1 MNNKFVKS
9 GLITLGAYMISFIL
23 SLVLNLILSFF
34 FKVITGGPALAIILR
49 IFGITYYII
58 SIVAAFFIV
67 GMLSGSQAP
76 MGKVIVL
83 AVGTALI
90 TAFLLPIVLSLIE
103 LPSIVSTI
111 LSFVAMYACILV
123 GSTVLGISE

>member
-9 GLITLGAYMISFIL
+9 GLITLGAFMISFIF
-23 SLVLNLILSFF
+23 SLISNLILSFF

-49 IFGITYYII
+49 IFGIIYYII

-83 AVGTALI
+83 AVVTSLI
-90 TAFLLPIVLSLIE
+90 TAFLLPIVLSLID
-103 LPSIVSTI
+103 LNSIVSTI
-111 LSFVAMYACILV
+111 LSFVANYACILV
-123 GSTVLGISE
+123 GSTILGISE

>member
-9 GLITLGAYMISFIL
+9 GIVTLGAYMISFIF
-23 SLVLNLILSFF
+23 SLVLNLILG
-34 FKVITGGPALAIILR
+34 KVFNIITPGIAFSIILR
-49 IFGITYYII
+49 IFGIIFYII

-90 TAFLLPIVLSLIE
+90 TAFLLPIVLSLID
-103 LPSIVSTI
+103 LNSIVSNI

>member
-9 GLITLGAYMISFIL
+9 GIVTLGTFMISFIF
-23 SLVLNLILSFF
+23 SLISNLILSFF
-34 FKVITGGPALAIILR
+34 FKVITPGIALAIILR

-76 MGKVIVL
+76 MDKVIVL

-90 TAFLLPIVLSLIE
+90 IAFLLPIVLSLIE
-103 LPSIVSTI
+103 LPSIVSNI